1 MHTLCNYDLHTEY
14 KKEISNKI
22 RGRKT
27 CYGFNRL
34 RFGLSLAIDF
44 V

>member
-1 MHTLCNYDLHTEY
+1 MHALCKHDLHAEY
-14 KKEISNKI
+14 KKEISNKT

-27 CYGFNRL
+27 CYCFNRL